1 MIDDPEIDWLR
12 GQIDAIDHQILALVK
27 QRLDVVLRVGD
38 KKREKGLAVYDPKR
52 EERLLQG
59 LAAEAAD
66 PLDPEAV
73 LQIFRALVGECRR
86 IESTH
91 VDREIAREAHG

>member
-38 KKREKGLAVYDPKR
+38 KKREKGLAVYDPSR
-52 EERLLQG
+52 EARLLESLG
-59 LAAEAAD
+59 REASP
-66 PLDPEAV
+66 PLDADAV
-73 LQIFRALVGECRR
+73 KRVFLAIVSECRR
-86 IESTH
+86 LESEHIE
-91 VDREIAREAHG
+91 G